1 MILQGKTVKT
11 AHVEGDPRGP
21 SWCSEADSSESHIST
36 CPNIGG
42 MGSNHLFSSPHLV
55 DDTIHVPDF
64 DVFLTGK
71 KLSDCILETWDLLQ
85 KMPVK
90 YEKQD

>member
-1 MILQGKTVKT
+1 
-11 AHVEGDPRGP
+11 
-21 SWCSEADSSESHIST
+21 
-36 CPNIGG
+36 
-42 MGSNHLFSSPHLV
+42 MGSNHLFSSPGLV
-55 DDTIHVPDF
+55 EDTRHVLDF

-71 KLSDCILETWDLLQ
+71 KLSDCIIETRDLNQ

>member
-1 MILQGKTVKT
+1 
-11 AHVEGDPRGP
+11 
-21 SWCSEADSSESHIST
+21 
-36 CPNIGG
+36 
-42 MGSNHLFSSPHLV
+42 MGSNHLFSSPGLV
-55 DDTIHVPDF
+55 EDTIHVLDF

-71 KLSDCILETWDLLQ
+71 KLSDCILETWNLRQ